1 MAWDG
6 GNELTDHRALA
17 QSRHILAIR
26 KNPVAFESNAN
37 TNGLL
42 RRYLLKGANLSMH
55 SHAHVGVS
63 TMESSRRF
71 AGASSLSEVR
81 EMIAVIF

>member
-1 MAWDG
+1 MGETNLQIIVRWPNRG
-6 GNELTDHRALA
+6 IFL
-17 QSRHILAIR
+17 QSAKIPWQR
-26 KNPVAFESNAN
+26 ESNAN